1 MKLRP
6 EEISF
11 VETGGNLL
19 ILPDS
24 ARRPSLG
31 SHPLIPDGIDPVTRQ
46 PFYEPEAF
54 AFVKGS
60 ERHYLALLDTEVA
73 INAGFKRINDLWRAF
88 QRRYRIRDYDL
99 PETRVILVN
108 IEYEKLQRPRLMAT
122 QHGQVDPAQYV
133 TSASRCID
141 REAGESPDEMWM
153 AGEVADLHAGNTQR
167 RAARK
172 VESLEDFKARTQ
184 QARAIIEAFD
194 PGDDQDLQKQ
204 KRKALRALNQREA
217 A

>member
-1 MKLRP
+1 MNLRS

-11 VETGGNLL
+11 VETGGTLL

-24 ARRPSLG
+24 ERRPSMG
-31 SHPLIPDGIDPVTRQ
+31 SHPLIPEGIDPITRQ
-46 PFYEPEAF
+46 PYYEPEAF
-54 AFVKGS
+54 AIVKGS

-88 QRRYRIRDYDL
+88 QRRYRIRDYDM
-99 PETRVILVN
+99 PETKVIVVN
-108 IEYEKLQRPRLMAT
+108 IEYERLQRPRLMAT
-122 QHGQVDPAQYV
+122 QAGQVDPAQYV

-141 REAGESPDEMWM
+141 PEAGESPDEIWM
-153 AGEVADLHAGNTQR
+153 AREVSDIHAGNTQR
-167 RAARK
+167 RAART
-172 VESLEDFKARTQ
+172 VESFEDFRERTRK
-184 QARAIIEAFD
+184 ARAIIEAFD

-204 KRKALRALNQREA
+204 KRKTLRALNQREA